1 MSTAPNISKI
11 LNNPAKV
18 TKIIQ
23 NGINAAL
30 LKHKQAGNQ
39 VCEWRDNKV
48 VWIPSEQI
56 IINKYPFFVGMYH
69 LWIICFL
76 FKLQVVR
83 ISKI

>member
-1 MSTAPNISKI
+1 MKKDKNVLDDNISKI

-18 TKIIQ
+18 KKIIQ

-56 IINKYPFFVGMYH
+56 IINKGA
-69 LWIICFL
+69 
-76 FKLQVVR
+76 KNG
-83 ISKI
+83 

>member
-1 MSTAPNISKI
+1 MKKDKNLQDDNISKI

-48 VWIPSEQI
+48 VWIPAEKI
-56 IINKYPFFVGMYH
+56 NINK
-69 LWIICFL
+69 
-76 FKLQVVR
+76 
-83 ISKI
+83 

>member
-1 MSTAPNISKI
+1 MKKDKNVLDDNISKI

-23 NGINAAL
+23 NGINSAL

-56 IINKYPFFVGMYH
+56 IINK
-69 LWIICFL
+69 
-76 FKLQVVR
+76 
-83 ISKI
+83 

>member
-1 MSTAPNISKI
+1 MKKDKNVLDDNISKI

-30 LKHKQAGNQ
+30 LKHKQAGTQ

-56 IINKYPFFVGMYH
+56 IINK
-69 LWIICFL
+69 
-76 FKLQVVR
+76 
-83 ISKI
+83 

>member
-1 MSTAPNISKI
+1 MKKDKSLQDDNISNI

-23 NGINAAL
+23 SGINAAL

-48 VWIPSEQI
+48 VWIPSEKI
-56 IINKYPFFVGMYH
+56 IINNK
-69 LWIICFL
+69 
-76 FKLQVVR
+76 
-83 ISKI
+83 

>member
-1 MSTAPNISKI
+1 MKKDKNVLDDNISKI

-23 NGINAAL
+23 KGINAAL

-56 IINKYPFFVGMYH
+56 IINNK
-69 LWIICFL
+69 
-76 FKLQVVR
+76 
-83 ISKI
+83 

>member
-1 MSTAPNISKI
+1 MLLKWRQKLRSLVPGLDDNISKI

-23 NGINAAL
+23 KGINAAL

-56 IINKYPFFVGMYH
+56 IINK
-69 LWIICFL
+69 
-76 FKLQVVR
+76 
-83 ISKI
+83 